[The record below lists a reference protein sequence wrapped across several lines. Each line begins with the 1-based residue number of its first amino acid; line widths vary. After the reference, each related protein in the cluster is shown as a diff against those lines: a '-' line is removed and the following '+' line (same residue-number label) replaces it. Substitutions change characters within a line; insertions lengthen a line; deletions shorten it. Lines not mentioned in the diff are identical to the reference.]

1 MIKKLLNESLISV
14 YNNYNINEGYE
25 DHPEAKAKC
34 LTPQAL
40 ADDMN
45 KELGR
50 INTVAKD
57 RVSRGVKDVIYHKK
71 QIQSV
76 INQEGGLDVDKFKTL
91 ITTPPKLIFDKN
103 PKMEKSDKGKSQFT
117 VNTGLPAISGIVYDE
132 SDGQFKHIN
141 TCPGAGS
148 CQLVCY
154 ARKGFYGM
162 NDGKIL
168 KLIRRLNLLWNNPEE
183 YYHMIMDELEPIAV
197 KLKRQGR
204 RSGEVEQLVIRWND
218 AGDFFSETYFNI
230 AKKVTEDLLSE
241 GYDVKSYAY
250 TKQAKFVNLA
260 SDDFIMNF
268 SKGSA
273 PKELKQI
280 DLEKVK
286 YSDIV
291 PKELFKQIFKWKGPH
306 AVKDENGL
314 PTFEDGGKEKLKQII
329 SKEYGVTLNR
339 LKYQFELPNEEGE
352 KFKYDVIVLPTG
364 DSDIGAQRNDV
375 QKTFLLV
382 H

>member
-1 MIKKLLNESLISV
+1 MIKKLLSESLISV
-14 YNNYNINEGYE
+14 YNNHKINEGPE
-25 DHPEAKAKC
+25 DHPEARAKC
-34 LTPQAL
+34 VTPESL
-40 ADDMN
+40 AKDMN
-45 KELGR
+45 RELDR
-50 INTVAKD
+50 INTMAKD

-71 QIQSV
+71 QIQAV
-76 INQEGGLDVDKFKTL
+76 INKEGGLDVEKFKNL
-91 ITTPPKLIFDKN
+91 ITELPKVIFDKN

-117 VNTGLPAISGIVYDE
+117 VNTGLPAISGIVYDK
-132 SDGQFKHIN
+132 SDGEFKHIN

-168 KLIRRLNLLWNNPEE
+168 KLIRRLNLLWNDPEE

-204 RSGEVEQLVIRWND
+204 RSGEVDQLVIRWND

-230 AKKVTEDLLSE
+230 AKKVTEDLLGD

-260 SDDFIMNF
+260 GDKFIMNF

-273 PKELKQI
+273 PKQLKQV

-291 PKELFKQIFKWKGPH
+291 PKDLFKQVFNWKGPH

-314 PTFEDGGKEKLKQII
+314 PTFVDGGKEKLKQII
-329 SKEYGVTLNR
+329 SKEYDVPLKR
-339 LKYQFELPNEEGE
+339 LKYQFELPNEEGD
-352 KFKYDVIVLPTG
+352 KFQYDVIVLPTG